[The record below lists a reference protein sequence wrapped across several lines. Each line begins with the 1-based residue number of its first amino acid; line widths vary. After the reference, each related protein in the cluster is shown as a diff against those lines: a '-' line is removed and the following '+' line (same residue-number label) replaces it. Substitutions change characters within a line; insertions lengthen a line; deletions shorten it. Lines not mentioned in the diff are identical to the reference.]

1 MLAHS
6 QMLRASAQVTTIPL
20 DPRAITDRSVD
31 PLLPA
36 GEALLDFVDAVLTG
50 DEASQEV
57 TREAVAGEL
66 GPSGLVDAAGVIAN
80 FEMMNRIAD
89 ATGMPVGKGTL
100 KRTAEWREL
109 IGIDRFNHLGS

>member
-6 QMLRASAQVTTIPL
+6 QMLRASTQVTSLPL
-20 DPRAITDRSVD
+20 DAQAVTDPAVD

-36 GEALLDFVDAVLTG
+36 GRVLIEFTDAVLGGSIEETLRSRVVDAVGST
-50 DEASQEV
+50 
-57 TREAVAGEL
+57 
-66 GPSGLVDAAGVIAN
+66 GLVDAAAVIGN

-109 IGIDRFNHLGS
+109 LGLDRYNHLER